1 MKKLVALFVILA
13 AFLSLNNNSTFS
25 QPQLKVHLTGGYNLP
40 LPDFKGE
47 QTFTT
52 IEKDTYGMKSGF
64 NAGADVKYY
73 LGKKRNVGITLG
85 LNYNMFS
92 NNVDSTIGGTTYNQ
106 KNKINIF
113 QAALGVEYNFMPKG
127 KTQPFLGLAFTG
139 NFFSGSTKTEPL
151 PTGGVDYTLKSASRF
166 GVKVGGGLDFKLSK
180 SVGAVIGFDYN
191 LSNLIGKD
199 ADTSFVLGQT
209 EFPLNDKEFTVGG
222 VTTKARSISYL
233 SVYAGVSFFFNEPKK
248 TVKK

>member
-1 MKKLVALFVILA
+1 MKKLIALLVILA
-13 AFLSLNNNSTFS
+13 ACLSLNNTTTYS
-25 QPQLKVHLTGGYNLP
+25 QPQLKVHVTGGYNLP
-40 LPDFKGE
+40 LPDLKGE

-85 LNYNMFS
+85 LTYNMFS
-92 NNVDSTIGGTTYNQ
+92 NNVDSTVAGTTYNQ

-127 KTQPFLGLAFTG
+127 KTQPFLGLGFTG
-139 NFFSGSTKTEPL
+139 NFFSGSSKTEPL
-151 PTGGVDYTLKSASRF
+151 PTGGVDYTLKSESRF
-166 GVKVGGGLDFKLSK
+166 GIKVGGGLDFKLSK

-191 LSNLIGKD
+191 IANLIGKSYD
-199 ADTSFVLGQT
+199 STTVLGQT
-209 EFPLNDKEFTVGG
+209 EFPLNDKEYTVG
-222 VTTKARSISYL
+222 TTSFKSRSISYINI
-233 SVYAGVSFFFNEPKK
+233 YAGVSFFFNEPKK
-248 TVKK
+248 VKK